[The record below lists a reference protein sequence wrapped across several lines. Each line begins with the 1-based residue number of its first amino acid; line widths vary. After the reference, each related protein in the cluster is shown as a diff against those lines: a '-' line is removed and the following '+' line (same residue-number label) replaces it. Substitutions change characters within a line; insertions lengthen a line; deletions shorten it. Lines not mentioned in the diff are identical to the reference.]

1 MTFLSHALVGASIG
15 VALSNITGVDSNLTV
30 PLNIGLSLLPDINLI
45 WRKISDHH
53 NDITHYPFLWVVLAT
68 IVWYLEPSPHIY
80 SQSIL
85 ISGLLH
91 LILDTFGMT
100 IGVHWLAPFHS
111 KEFSFTQI
119 HPQPENKSVKSKI
132 NQFHKS
138 KHIYIELV
146 TVLISTFVIWALF

>member
-68 IVWYLEPSPHIY
+68 IVWYLEPATHIY
-80 SQSIL
+80 SMSIL
-85 ISGLLH
+85 LSGLFH
-91 LILDTFGMT
+91 LILDTFGMNV
-100 IGVHWLAPFHS
+100 GVHWLAPFHS
-111 KEFSFTQI
+111 KEFSFTKI
-119 HPQPENKSVKSKI
+119 HQQPKQKSVKSKI
-132 NQFHKS
+132 NQFHNS
-138 KHIYIELV
+138 KHSYIELI
-146 TVLISTFVIWALF
+146 TILASTFVIWALF